1 MREERVVLFVEK
13 DIKEAFERCG
23 ISLSAVQEKIIKS
36 TLQLTNDR
44 HLNILE
50 QYAYKLQKAERP
62 S

>member
-1 MREERVVLFVEK
+1 MREERILLFVEQ

-36 TLQLTNDR
+36 TVQLTNDR

-50 QYAYKLQKAERP
+50 QYAYKLKKAERP